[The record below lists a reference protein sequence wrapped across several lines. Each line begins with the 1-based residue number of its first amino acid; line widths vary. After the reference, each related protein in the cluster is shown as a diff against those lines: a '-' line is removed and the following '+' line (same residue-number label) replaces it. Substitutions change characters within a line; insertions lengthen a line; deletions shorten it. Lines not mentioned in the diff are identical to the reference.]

1 MEKKWDVLINTDATE
16 AQGFLFE
23 GGDDHANVVYLDEED
38 GDVHPGTGIS
48 WDILGEAMGAQEQLQ
63 LRRSARVRDLE
74 EESESDG
81 DDEIVDDEDM
91 YEDD

>member
-1 MEKKWDVLINTDATE
+1 MSTDATE

-23 GGDDHANVVYLDEED
+23 GGYDHANVVYLDEED

-48 WDILGEAMGAQEQLQ
+48 WDLLGEAMGAQEQLQ

-74 EESESDG
+74 EEEFESDD
-81 DDEIVDDEDM
+81 DDEMVDEEDIE
-91 YEDD
+91 YEDDD